1 MTSAETR
8 ATLENAAKEAFEG
21 MRAYHRSEID
31 HKRDAIAV
39 LTTMLA
45 GNGGLVAA
53 GFGALDHA
61 DKIGWW
67 PIALVASLVFLTTVL
82 LVRRIVAATNDKIEA
97 DGRRYQEFKAQ
108 SISAKRLLG
117 LYAPITTEHG
127 VETVLSEPQPSFG
140 KAKTQ
145 RILDTFFQLVVIFSL
160 VGWLALVLAWVAA
173 DVFAGAVTP

>member
-1 MTSAETR
+1 MSEDVR
-8 ATLENAAKEAFEG
+8 GTLEMAAEEAFAG

-31 HKRDAIAV
+31 HKRDAITV
-39 LTTMLA
+39 LTTVLA

-53 GFGALDHA
+53 GFGALGHA
-61 DKIGWW
+61 DRIGWL
-67 PIALVASLVFLTTVL
+67 PIAAVAVVVFAATAILATQ
-82 LVRRIVAATNDKIEA
+82 IVNATNDKIES

-127 VETVLSEPQPSFG
+127 TLTLLEEPKPSLG

-145 RILDTFFQLVVIFSL
+145 RILDTFLSLVVIFSL
-160 VGWLALVLAWVAA
+160 VGWLALIAAWMAA
-173 DVFAGAVTP
+173 DAFAGGAT